1 MNFGKLLRAK
11 KKIEIFLEII
21 SILLLLQ
28 IENTEKHIS
37 LENLMSLIE
46 NAIQAFPQSA
56 KLWLKKLQYHLGQHD
71 PEKFK
76 EIFTEAH
83 KCLKDEH
90 SQYMLWQFMLQSC
103 VDLSVSEVSS
113 RCLLNIVSSSW

>member
-1 MNFGKLLRAK
+1 
-11 KKIEIFLEII
+11 
-21 SILLLLQ
+21 
-28 IENTEKHIS
+28 
-37 LENLMSLIE
+37 MSLIE

-103 VDLSVSEVSS
+103 VDLSVSEVSYLRS
-113 RCLLNIVSSSW
+113 LSTIDSS

>member
-1 MNFGKLLRAK
+1 
-11 KKIEIFLEII
+11 
-21 SILLLLQ
+21 
-28 IENTEKHIS
+28 
-37 LENLMSLIE
+37 MSLIE

-76 EIFTEAH
+76 QIFTEAH

-103 VDLSVSEVSS
+103 VDLSVSEVSHFWWLFETLV
-113 RCLLNIVSSSW
+113 RIDGLIYLTYCYFR